1 MRLKSGTI
9 WPRSPTPSLRSPI
22 VRQAPRQR
30 LQIPT
35 RQSRVLFPDLTS
47 PRQLQTRRTVWLQW
61 SFMYLRSTDCWDI
74 LSQFVVRCV
83 SNHLLSGTL
92 VDESTWELRHFFVI
106 HLHLVHIL
114 LCNSRALSRSGSRK
128 PRKILHHIVD
138 QLPDRFPVSVVMQRI
153 PVKGNRWID
162 HRWEVVG
169 VTGGR
174 PARIDTAADLPIHET
189 EQPSQ
194 TLYPGLEIKLFLDQ
208 CESYYHNLLAPRPVC
223 YVVVRRNDAGIP
235 FPALVSA
242 SFDEANAYL
251 EADEEVFPVDL
262 QPELYRWVE
271 AFVLEHYVPQ
281 KRFKRRLDGETGGET
296 S

>member
-1 MRLKSGTI
+1 M
-9 WPRSPTPSLRSPI
+9 
-22 VRQAPRQR
+22 
-30 LQIPT
+30 
-35 RQSRVLFPDLTS
+35 
-47 PRQLQTRRTVWLQW
+47 
-61 SFMYLRSTDCWDI
+61 
-74 LSQFVVRCV
+74 
-83 SNHLLSGTL
+83 
-92 VDESTWELRHFFVI
+92 E
-106 HLHLVHIL
+106 
-114 LCNSRALSRSGSRK
+114 
-128 PRKILHHIVD
+128 

-162 HRWEVVG
+162 HRWEVAG

-174 PARIDTAADLPIHET
+174 PARFDTAAGLPIHEA
-189 EQPSQ
+189 EQLSQ
-194 TLYPGLEIKLFLDQ
+194 TLYTGLEIKLFLDQ
-208 CESYYHNLLAPRPVC
+208 CESYYHNLLAPRPAC
-223 YVVVRRNDAGIP
+223 YVVVRRNEAGIP

-281 KRFKRRLDGETGGET
+281 KRFKRRLDDGETGGRT